1 MSDRR
6 TMAGQPL
13 DLWLDALATDLVE
26 PAGGAFGAFSAA
38 AGAALIGAVARRTLK
53 RLGNAPEATRMQEIQ
68 DEADGARASFVQ
80 AADSNAEAYGAF
92 LAVHAMAPTTD
103 EQRTTRLRELR
114 DALEATI
121 DGQLQMARR
130 AVYLMG
136 LAEEVT
142 RGGDP
147 NTAADGLS
155 GAAALHAAMFAA
167 LADIEI
173 NAFAIAESERRAEL
187 SETCASLRERAGS
200 LLEAVHASFLQ
211 STEPVQP

>member
-1 MSDRR
+1 
-6 TMAGQPL
+6 MAGQPL

-38 AGAALIGAVARRTLK
+38 AGAALVGAVARRTLK
-53 RLGNAPEATRMQEIQ
+53 RLGNAPEASRMQEIRE
-68 DEADGARASFVQ
+68 EADGARVSFVQ
-80 AADSNAEAYGAF
+80 AADTSAEAYGSF
-92 LAVHAMAPTTD
+92 LAKHATVPESD
-103 EQRTTRLRELR
+103 EERTTRLRELR

-121 DGQLQMARR
+121 DGQLQTARR

-142 RGGDP
+142 RSGDP

-155 GAAALHAAMFAA
+155 GAAALHAATFAA

-173 NAFAIAESERRAEL
+173 NAFAIAEPERRAEL
-187 SETCASLRERAGS
+187 SETCASLRERADS
-200 LLEAVHASFLQ
+200 LLDAVHASFRQ